1 MEKSMRLILRFSI
14 PVQKG
19 NDAASDGTLASALKN
34 LVEKVKPEAAYFH
47 LDNGE
52 RAGTIIF
59 EATDQIQ
66 MAEINEPLFTQ
77 LNAKIDIQ
85 PAISLNELLGKF

>member
-1 MEKSMRLILRFSI
+1 MHLMLRFSI

-19 NDAASDGTLASALKN
+19 NEAASDGTMALALRE

-47 LDNGE
+47 LDDGC

-59 EATDQIQ
+59 NASDHSQ
-66 MAEINEPLFTQ
+66 MAMINEPLFAK
-77 LNAKIDIQ
+77 LDAKIDIQ
-85 PAISLNELLGKF
+85 PVISLDELLDKI

>member
-1 MEKSMRLILRFSI
+1 MHLILRFSI

-19 NDAASDGTLASALKN
+19 NDAVSDGTLALALKS

-47 LDNGE
+47 LDDGC
-52 RAGTIIF
+52 RAGTIVF
-59 EATDQIQ
+59 EATDQLQI
-66 MAEINEPLFTQ
+66 AEINEPLFEK

-85 PAISLNELLGKF
+85 PAIGLKELLQQI

>member
-1 MEKSMRLILRFSI
+1 MRLIFRFSI

-19 NDAASDGTLASALKN
+19 NEAVSDGTLAVSLRN

-47 LDNGE
+47 LDEGC
-52 RAGTIIF
+52 RAGTIVF
-59 EATDQIQ
+59 EAADQFQ
-66 MAEINEPLFTQ
+66 MAEINEPLFAK

-85 PAISLNELLGKF
+85 PAISLEELLEKI

>member
-1 MEKSMRLILRFSI
+1 MLRFSI

-19 NDAASDGTLASALKN
+19 NEAASDGSMALALRE
-34 LVEKVKPEAAYFH
+34 LVENVKPKAAYFH
-47 LDNGE
+47 LDDGC

-59 EATDQIQ
+59 DASDPSQ
-66 MAEINEPLFTQ
+66 MATINEPLFAK

-85 PAISLNELLGKF
+85 PVVSLDELLEKI